1 MRTLPA
7 TLLALLGCHATPPPP
22 RPAPAPPPAA
32 SPPTAEAPAPAPPA
46 RRSSWVPS
54 FVSTTAPRPSHPLDV
69 TFSDRVRLLG
79 YDLGATDPVTPG
91 DRVTVTWYW
100 ACVAPVERGWQLF
113 THLDDAEGPRTS
125 VDHEGEVRARWQPEH
140 WRVGEY
146 VRDEQTFTVPEGWRG
161 RRLRVHVGL
170 WRDAERMEPAP
181 RSATDGD
188 RRARAFD
195 LDVRIPALE
204 QTLRVARARGP
215 VRVDGRATDAA
226 WRDAAITPLT
236 LDSPPPWSV
245 RLLWDA
251 EALYALFE
259 ADDANVQGGPPGD
272 GDLAASDAVRLL
284 VADALDAAHATELA
298 VTPRGRRVRLSVR
311 ANGASESLPDDVPW
325 RAAVAVRGTLDRPN
339 DRDRG
344 YVIELAVPWRALGL
358 SAPQAGQAWFGNAA
372 AHDADAGGWHPW
384 IADRDYDGLRRDWLA
399 RLRFE

>member
-1 MRTLPA
+1 MPTPA
-7 TLLALLGCHATPPPP
+7 V
-22 RPAPAPPPAA
+22 APPTTTEATDAGPA
-32 SPPTAEAPAPAPPA
+32 A

-54 FVSTTAPRPSHPLDV
+54 FVSTTAPRPTHPLDV
-69 TFSDRVRLLG
+69 TFDGRVRLLG
-79 YDLGATDPVTPG
+79 YDLGTTAPVAPG

-100 ACVAPVERGWQLF
+100 ACLAPVERGWQLF
-113 THLDDAEGPRTS
+113 THLDDAEGPRAS
-125 VDHEGEVRARWQPEH
+125 VDREGEVRARWQPEH

-161 RRLRVHVGL
+161 RRARVHVGL
-170 WRDAERMEPAP
+170 WRDAERMEPTP
-181 RSATDGD
+181 RDATDGD
-188 RRARAFD
+188 RRARALD

-215 VRVDGRATDAA
+215 IRIDGRATDAA
-226 WRDAAITPLT
+226 WRDAEVTPLT

-272 GDLAASDAVRLL
+272 GDPAASDDVRLL
-284 VADALDAAHATELA
+284 LTDALDAANATELV
-298 VTPRGRRVRLSVR
+298 VTPRGRRVRRSVR
-311 ANGASESLPDDVPW
+311 ADGSSEALPDDVPW
-325 RAAVAVRGTLDRPN
+325 RAAVAVRGTLDRPA

-344 YVIELAVPWRALGL
+344 YVVELAVPWRALGL
-358 SAPQAGQAWFGNAA
+358 SAPQAGQEWFGNVAT
-372 AHDADAGGWHPW
+372 HDADARRWHPW
-384 IADRDYDGLRRDWLA
+384 AADRDYEGLRRDWLA